1 MLCVITI
8 KGNVQIS
15 GEVGLVGG
23 VGGVNALCCRQEVY
37 CLVKF
42 FKPLKVL
49 NVIFL

>member
-23 VGGVNALCCRQEVY
+23 GGGGEWAL
-37 CLVKF
+37 L
-42 FKPLKVL
+42 
-49 NVIFL
+49 